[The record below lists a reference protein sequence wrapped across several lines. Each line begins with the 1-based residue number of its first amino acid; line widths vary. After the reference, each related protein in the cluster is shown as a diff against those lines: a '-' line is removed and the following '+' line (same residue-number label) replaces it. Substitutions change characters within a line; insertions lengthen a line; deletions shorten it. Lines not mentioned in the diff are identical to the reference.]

1 MPEAGRASDHL
12 ANERTLLAWVRTA
25 VAIIVFGFAIGR
37 FGLALRQI
45 AAVQGAHI
53 STTGASLWFGS
64 ASIVMGL
71 LIMIAA
77 LLRYRRTT
85 QQLEAGEYRPSSD
98 LVTFVSIAIML
109 FGCAL
114 IVYLLATQR
123 SLG

>member
-25 VAIIVFGFAIGR
+25 IAIIVFGFAVGR

-45 AAVQGAHI
+45 AAAQGAHI
-53 STTGASLWFGS
+53 TTTGASLWFGS
-64 ASIVMGL
+64 ASILMGL

-77 LLRYRRTT
+77 LLRYRRTSL
-85 QQLEAGEYRPSSD
+85 QLESGEYHPSSD
-98 LVTFVSIAIML
+98 LVTLVSIAIMV

-114 IVYLLATQR
+114 IAYLVVTQR

>member
-25 VAIIVFGFAIGR
+25 IAIIVFGFAVGR

-45 AAVQGAHI
+45 AAVQGADI
-53 STTGASLWFGS
+53 TRTGASLWFGS
-64 ASIVMGL
+64 ASILLGL
-71 LIMIAA
+71 LIMVAA
-77 LLRYRRTT
+77 LLRYRRTSL
-85 QQLEAGEYRPSSD
+85 QLEAGEYRPSSD
-98 LVTFVSIAIML
+98 LVTFVSIAIMV

-114 IVYLLATQR
+114 IAYLVVTQH